1 LADINDDAG
10 MQSRSGGK
18 HPELDKHLPE
28 GILAIFVVLFFEA
41 LWRAVEFDS
50 SDALESS
57 RGQDSDWMVLRPCL
71 KNGSGVNPRAA

>member
-28 GILAIFVVLFFEA
+28 GILAIFVVLFF
-41 LWRAVEFDS
+41 
-50 SDALESS
+50 
-57 RGQDSDWMVLRPCL
+57 
-71 KNGSGVNPRAA
+71 